1 MSESEFNTD
10 LINSEPNTGSS
21 DIWETPSLNNLSTTQ
36 GETSETGGETKPT
49 TYNPGSLWMTE
60 DNSSRLTQALGEVG
74 ATDEV
79 LAESLFMLAMSA
91 TKEISIGDWEM
102 VTVADNRIRLDA
114 LKMILTVRGDLR
126 EKWNSVKAQTH
137 VNYILVK

>member
-1 MSESEFNTD
+1 
-10 LINSEPNTGSS
+10 
-21 DIWETPSLNNLSTTQ
+21 
-36 GETSETGGETKPT
+36 
-49 TYNPGSLWMTE
+49 MTE

-79 LAESLFMLAMSA
+79 LAESLFILAMSA